1 MATASGAG
9 VALGLVAA
17 ARQPYQSWHQVT
29 LTRRQPMVFVSCE
42 PVAKYRHDRAR
53 PMTPE
58 HDKGGFSID
67 PNPFDNVPSDTST
80 YTDEVLG
87 PARSVLESIEDA
99 LSPPSNDNPYGSC
112 IAISATD

>member
-17 ARQPYQSWHQVT
+17 ARQPYQSRHQAT

-53 PMTPE
+53 PMTPK

-87 PARSVLESIEDA
+87 PARSVLQSIEDA

>member
-9 VALGLVAA
+9 VALGLVVA
-17 ARQPYQSWHQVT
+17 ARQPHQSWHQVT

-53 PMTPE
+53 AMTPE
-58 HDKGGFSID
+58 HDKGGFSIG
-67 PNPFDNVPSDTST
+67 PNSLDNVPNDTST
-80 YTDEVLG
+80 YTDEVLE

-99 LSPPSNDNPYGSC
+99 LSPSNDNP
-112 IAISATD
+112 